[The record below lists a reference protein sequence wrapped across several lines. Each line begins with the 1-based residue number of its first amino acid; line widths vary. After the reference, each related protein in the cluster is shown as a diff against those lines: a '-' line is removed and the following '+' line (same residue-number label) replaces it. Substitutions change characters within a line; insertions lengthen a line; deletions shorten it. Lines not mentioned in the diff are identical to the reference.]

1 MKKIYFTLILL
12 VIACAAV
19 LAQNGAVKGRIMDKE
34 TGEALIGA
42 TASVKG
48 TANGAVTNV
57 NGDFLLQ
64 NVPLGKQTIVI
75 SYIGYINYETTVKV
89 VAGRVSWIPTINLE
103 PEAIGLKEVQILA
116 SFQDDKRPQPTPIST
131 ISALDIKEK
140 MGAQEFP
147 EMLKST
153 PGVFVSTGGGSFGG
167 SSVRIRGFG
176 SENTAVLVNGIP
188 VNDMESGRVFWSNWG
203 GMNDVTRNQQ
213 VQRGL
218 GASKLAVSSVGGT
231 INIITKPTDHRKGV
245 RVSYAMSNRSWR
257 HRAMVSASTGLM
269 KGDWAVTVLGSTRQ
283 GEGFRQGTNANSWA
297 YFLSAYKGL
306 GKNHQLVFTAFGA
319 PQRTFRG
326 RNATLVSYQTVGDE
340 RYNPAW
346 GFRDGKVFSSAQNRY
361 HKPKFMLNHYWDINS
376 KTTLSTSVYY
386 SFGRGGGTG
395 LNRTADVAN
404 PVPFNITPGA
414 SEDSFQVDWAGIISN
429 NQSVAPSTILT
440 GVDATPVT
448 GRLSQVILQES
459 RNDHNWIGALTTLNT
474 DINENM
480 SVTAGIDYR
489 WYRGFHYQT
498 VVDLLGGDYWLDR
511 ERFNDKPDNNLLRPN
526 FLAKEGDRI
535 GYDYTG
541 TVGWLGGFGQVE
553 YSLGNIDFFLTG
565 TIVSSQF
572 QRNGKFLHEEFLD
585 SSLGKSETY
594 QFTNFTGK
602 FGANYKITGRHN
614 VYFNSGFFNR
624 APFFR
629 DAFVDARVSNT
640 IRGGL
645 NNEEILSLEAGYGYR
660 SPTFAANLNVYQTYW
675 QNRTLTFGTFASF
688 INPTNGE
695 FIDDFVN
702 VRMTGVGALHR
713 GIEFD
718 FLWKVLP
725 ELTLKGMASIG
736 DWRWMGNAKATIF
749 TDPGLQIINQDQ
761 TIYNDRLKVGGSA
774 QSVAALNLNY
784 RSPKYWYAGI
794 SYNFYDNLYAD
805 YNPIEKTNP
814 EPYFNQVERLENA
827 YTFDFYAGKSFK
839 LKKGLIL
846 QFKINVNNV
855 LDNRFVIDSN
865 QRTASFNDP
874 NPSPF
879 VQYYFGRTFFFST
892 VLQIR

>member
-1 MKKIYFTLILL
+1 MKKFYLLL
-12 VIACAAV
+12 VGV
-19 LAQNGAVKGRIMDKE
+19 LMTLSTSFAQSGAVKGRIMDKE

-42 TASVKG
+42 SVLIKG
-48 TANGAVTNV
+48 TTQGATTDV
-57 NGDFLLQ
+57 NGDFVMQ
-64 NVPLGKQTIVI
+64 NVPVGKQTFVI
-75 SYIGYINYETTVKV
+75 SYIGYEKYETTINV
-89 VAGRVSWIPTINLE
+89 VAGRVMRLPTLKLD
-103 PEAIGLKEVQILA
+103 PQAMGLKEVQVLA
-116 SFQDDKRPQPTPIST
+116 SFQDDKRQQPTPIST

-176 SENTAVLVNGIP
+176 SENTAVLINGIP

-231 INIITKPTDHRKGV
+231 INIITKPTEFRKGV
-245 RVSYAMSNRSWR
+245 RVSYGMSNRSWK

-283 GEGFRQGTNANSWA
+283 GEGFRYGTSANSWA
-297 YFLSAYKGL
+297 YFLSAYKGF
-306 GKNHQLVFTAFGA
+306 GKNHQLIFTAFGA
-319 PQRTFRG
+319 PQTTERG
-326 RNATLVSYQTVGDE
+326 RNATLESYQTVGDE

-346 GFRDGKVFSSAQNRY
+346 GFRDGKRFSSSRNSY
-361 HKPKFMLNHYWDINS
+361 HKPKFMLNHYWDIS
-376 KTTLSTSVYY
+376 PKTTLSTSVYY

-395 LNRTADVAN
+395 FNRTAGVNN
-404 PVPFNITPGA
+404 PVPFNVTAGTDESA
-414 SEDSFQVDWAGIISN
+414 FQVDWAGIIAQNKAVTESTFITGTN
-429 NQSVAPSTILT
+429 NTA
-440 GVDATPVT
+440 VT
-448 GRLSQVILQES
+448 GKASQYILQES
-459 RNDHNWIGALTTLNT
+459 RNDHNWLGALTTLNSHIT
-474 DINENM
+474 DDL
-480 SVTAGIDYR
+480 SVTFGLDYR

-498 VVDLLGGDYWLDR
+498 VNDLLGGDFWLDR
-511 ERFNDKPDNNLLRPN
+511 ERFNDQPDNNLLNPN

-541 TVGWLGGFGQVE
+541 TVGWLGTFGQVE
-553 YSLGNIDFFLTG
+553 YSLGNLDLFLTG
-565 TIVSSQF
+565 TVVQSQF

-585 SSLGKSETY
+585 SSLGKSELH
-594 QFTNFTGK
+594 QFTNFTVK
-602 FGANYKITGRHN
+602 AGANYKITGRHN
-614 VYFNSGFFNR
+614 VFFNSGFFNR

-629 DAFVDARVSNT
+629 DSFVDARVSNT

-675 QNRTLTFGTFASF
+675 QNRTRTFGTFASY
-688 INPTNGE
+688 IDPSSGE
-695 FIDDFVN
+695 FVEDFVN

-718 FLWKVLP
+718 FLWQMLP
-725 ELTLKGMASIG
+725 ALTLKGMASIG

-749 TDPGLQIINQDQ
+749 TDPGLQIVNDNQ
-761 TIYNDRLKVGGSA
+761 TVYSDRLKVGGSA

-784 RSPKYWYAGI
+784 RSPKYWYAGV
-794 SYNFYDNLYAD
+794 SYNFYDNMYAD
-805 YNPIEKTNP
+805 YNPIDKTNS
-814 EPYFNQVERLENA
+814 EAYFNQVDRLNNA
-827 YTFDFYAGKSFK
+827 FTFDLYGGKSFK
-839 LKKGLIL
+839 IKKGLIL
-846 QFKINVNNV
+846 QVKFNVNNIF
-855 LDNRFVIDSN
+855 DNRFVIDSN
-865 QRTASFNDP
+865 QRTASFSDP

-879 VQYYFGRTFFFST
+879 VQYYFGRTFFLST